1 MRFISIPIRN
11 LAKRPT
17 RSLLTSLGVAIA
29 VASFIAFIGISYGL
43 QSAWVK
49 NISERRTHLLA
60 MKKGTVEILTGS
72 IDERIAKE
80 LLLIE
85 GVQAVAGELLDLASL
100 EGQHTALLI
109 GWEKDSYLWES
120 IHLCSGRLSIADGS
134 NGVVL
139 GQAIAEALG
148 KKPQDTIRIRNRD
161 FIVTGTFKQAG
172 VMGNST
178 IIILLP
184 AMQELIGRH
193 GKVTEFSLFLDNFD
207 NPKEVSEIKSRL
219 DKAFP
224 DLIFNTTHELADNNE
239 VLRLLRTMTWSISGI
254 ALIMAL
260 VVIIN
265 TLLMSVTEQIHE
277 IGILSAIGWQGRRI
291 LLMITLEGLLLSTVG
306 SILGAILG
314 IGALRWLIN
323 LPRIRGF
330 IEFEI
335 TPLLLFQVLT
345 VAVILGALGS
355 LYPAWR
361 AVKLNPVDALRY
373 E

>member
-1 MRFISIPIRN
+1 MRFISIPVRN
-11 LAKRPT
+11 LANRPM
-17 RSLLTSLGVAIA
+17 RSLLTCLGIAIA
-29 VASFIAFIGISYGL
+29 VASFIALIGISYGL

-60 MKKGTVEILTGS
+60 MRKGTVEILTGS
-72 IDERIAKE
+72 IDECVAKE

-100 EGQHTALLI
+100 EGRHTALLV

-120 IHLCSGRLSIADGS
+120 LHLCRGHLPIADGS

-139 GQAIAEALG
+139 GQAIAGALG

-184 AMQELIGRH
+184 AMQKLIGRH
-193 GKVTEFSLFLDNFD
+193 GKVTEFNLFLNNSD
-207 NPKEVSEIKSRL
+207 NPKKVSEIKSRL
-219 DKAFP
+219 EKAFP
-224 DLIFNTTHELADNNE
+224 DLIFDTTDELADNNE
-239 VLRLLRTMTWSISGI
+239 VFQLLRTMTWSISGV

-260 VVIIN
+260 VVILN

-277 IGILSAIGWQGRRI
+277 IGILSAIGWQGKRI
-291 LLMITLEGLLLSTVG
+291 LFIITLEGLLLSIVG

-323 LPRIRGF
+323 FPRIKGF
-330 IEFEI
+330 IEFDI
-335 TPLLLFQVLT
+335 TALLLFQVLT

-361 AVKLNPVDALRY
+361 AIKLNPVDALRY